1 MATSE
6 GPGISDYLASITF
19 CAIIATGYSKHSVR
33 CLGSGKANEAALNR
47 SLDLSLS
54 FLPFDLRYTKTMTIK
69 SLIFAAI
76 LVSFALGLSAIAQQ
90 QSQNPVVVLGSSGAS
105 VDSQGIRNYLL
116 GPGDVLDV
124 RVFGQPDLSSQVEID
139 AAGNISSLPFLEAPI
154 HAQCRS
160 DRDVQKD
167 IATAYAKYIK
177 NPQVSVRVAERKSRQ
192 PASISGAVRN
202 PMQVTMMR
210 QVRLDELITK
220 AGGWTDRASG
230 TIEIM
235 HTEPPMCA
243 ESGIFQNAT
252 LSEKGN
258 FGIAV
263 FKINDLKMGKEEA
276 DPYIWPGDIVRVTEG
291 EPVYV
296 TGAVMSARELVIRD
310 QLTLARAI
318 AMAGGPQRLAKTSEV
333 HIYRQKE
340 GQAGQ
345 DDLKFNLDSIKKGKE
360 PDPVLKPF
368 DIVDVGQS
376 GLFSGKG
383 MSNMLKSIVQG
394 SGGMILQRGIIY

>member
-1 MATSE
+1 MS
-6 GPGISDYLASITF
+6 
-19 CAIIATGYSKHSVR
+19 
-33 CLGSGKANEAALNR
+33 
-47 SLDLSLS
+47 
-54 FLPFDLRYTKTMTIK
+54 IK

-76 LVSFALGLSAIAQQ
+76 LIGFALGMFAIAQE
-90 QSQNPVVVLGSSGAS
+90 QSQGPVLGSSGAS
-105 VDSQGIRNYLL
+105 IDNQGIRNYLL

-139 AAGNISSLPFLEAPI
+139 ADGNISSLPFLETPI
-154 HAQCRS
+154 RAQCRT
-160 DRDVQKD
+160 DKEVQKD

-177 NPQVSVRVAERKSRQ
+177 NPQVSVRVVDRKSRQ
-192 PASISGAVRN
+192 PATISGAVRS

-210 QVRLDELITK
+210 QVRLHELITK

-230 TIEIM
+230 TIEVM

-243 ESGIFQNAT
+243 EPGIFQNAS

-263 FKINDLKMGKEEA
+263 FKISDLKMGKEEA

-291 EPVYV
+291 DPVYV
-296 TGAVMSARELVIRD
+296 TGSVINPRELVIRD

-318 AMAGGPQRLAKTSEV
+318 AMSGGPTRMARTNEV
-333 HIYRQKE
+333 HVYRQKE

-345 DDLKFNLDSIKKGKE
+345 DDLKFNYDAIKKGKT
-360 PDPVLKPF
+360 PDVELKPF
-368 DIVDVGQS
+368 DIVDVGES
-376 GLFSGKG
+376 SLFSGKG
-383 MSNMLKSIVQG
+383 MSDMLRGLVRG
-394 SGGMILQRGIIY
+394 SSGLILQRGVIY

>member
-1 MATSE
+1 MS
-6 GPGISDYLASITF
+6 
-19 CAIIATGYSKHSVR
+19 
-33 CLGSGKANEAALNR
+33 
-47 SLDLSLS
+47 
-54 FLPFDLRYTKTMTIK
+54 TKN
-69 SLIFAAI
+69 LIFAAI
-76 LVSFALGLSAIAQQ
+76 LASFALGLSAIAQE
-90 QSQNPVVVLGSSGAS
+90 QSQGPVLGSTAAPI
-105 VDSQGIRNYLL
+105 DSQGIRNYLL

-139 AAGNISSLPFLEAPI
+139 ADGNISSLPFLETPI
-154 HAQCRS
+154 RAQCRTEKE
-160 DRDVQKD
+160 VQKD

-177 NPQVSVRVAERKSRQ
+177 NPQVSVRVVDHKSRQ
-192 PASISGAVRN
+192 PATISGAVRS

-210 QVRLDELITK
+210 QVRLHELITK

-230 TIEIM
+230 TIEVM

-243 ESGIFQNAT
+243 ESGIFQNAS

-291 EPVYV
+291 DPVYV
-296 TGAVMSARELVIRD
+296 TGSVINPRELVIRD

-318 AMAGGPQRLAKTSEV
+318 AMSGGPTPMAKTGEV
-333 HIYRQKE
+333 HVYRQKQ

-345 DDLKFNLDSIKKGKE
+345 DDLKFNYDAIKKGKT
-360 PDPVLKPF
+360 PDVELKPF

-376 GLFSGKG
+376 SLFSGKG
-383 MSNMLKSIVQG
+383 MGDMLRSLVRG
-394 SGGMILQRGIIY
+394 SSGIILQRGI

>member
-1 MATSE
+1 MS
-6 GPGISDYLASITF
+6 
-19 CAIIATGYSKHSVR
+19 
-33 CLGSGKANEAALNR
+33 
-47 SLDLSLS
+47 
-54 FLPFDLRYTKTMTIK
+54 IK
-69 SLIFAAI
+69 SLIFSAI
-76 LVSFALGLSAIAQQ
+76 LVSFALSLSAIAQQ
-90 QSQNPVVVLGSSGAS
+90 QPQSPVVVLGSSGAS

-139 AAGNISSLPFLEAPI
+139 AAGNVSSLPFLETPI
-154 HAQCRS
+154 RAQCRT
-160 DRDVQKD
+160 DREVQKD

-177 NPQVSVRVAERKSRQ
+177 NPQVSVRIAERKSRQ

-243 ESGIFQNAT
+243 DPGVFQNAT

-258 FGIAV
+258 FGITV

-276 DPYIWPGDIVRVTEG
+276 DPLIWPGDIVRVTEG

-296 TGAVMSARELVIRD
+296 TGAVMNARELVIRD

-318 AMAGGPQRLAKTSEV
+318 AMAGGPQRLAKSEV
-333 HIYRQKE
+333 HIYRQKV

-345 DDLKFNLDSIKKGKE
+345 DDLKFNLDAIKKGKD

-368 DIVDVGQS
+368 DIVDVGES

-383 MSNMLKSIVQG
+383 MGNMLKGLVTG
-394 SGGMILQRGIIY
+394 SGGTLLQRAIIY

>member
-1 MATSE
+1 MS
-6 GPGISDYLASITF
+6 
-19 CAIIATGYSKHSVR
+19 
-33 CLGSGKANEAALNR
+33 
-47 SLDLSLS
+47 
-54 FLPFDLRYTKTMTIK
+54 IK

-90 QSQNPVVVLGSSGAS
+90 QSQSPVVVLGSSGAS

-116 GPGDVLDV
+116 GPGDILDV

-139 AAGNISSLPFLEAPI
+139 AAGNVSSLPFLEAPI
-154 HAQCRS
+154 RAQCRS

-243 ESGIFQNAT
+243 EPGVFQNAT

-258 FGIAV
+258 FGIAI

-296 TGAVMSARELVIRD
+296 TGFVMNPRELVIRD
-310 QLTLARAI
+310 QLTLGRAI

-345 DDLKFNLDSIKKGKE
+345 DDLKFSLDAIKKGKD

-368 DIVDVGQS
+368 DIVDVGES
-376 GLFSGKG
+376 GLFSGKSMG
-383 MSNMLKSIVQG
+383 NMLKGLVTG
-394 SGGMILQRGIIY
+394 SGGSILQRAVIY